1 LSVFSTKKGAESKVI
16 NDDVISTIS
25 PCLFSSKYCAN
36 CFAGFRNLSLKRV
49 GVDRL
54 NFFGV
59 AIFVVFVNGLKPD
72 LALWS
77 VVSYEPLSNGYVVII
92 S

>member
-1 LSVFSTKKGAESKVI
+1 MSFFSTKKGELSKVI
-16 NDDVISTIS
+16 KDDVISTIS
-25 PCLFSSKYCAN
+25 PCLSSSKYCAN
-36 CFAGFRNLSLKRV
+36 CFAGFKNLNLKRV
-49 GVDRL
+49 GVVRL

-77 VVSYEPLSNGYVVII
+77 VVSYEPLVSG
-92 S
+92 